1 MKTITLNIEGVQ
13 KQFLDME
20 NKVLLLDDL
29 GKKYGETH
37 VYYNLKTPAEA
48 IKLLCINY
56 PEFAKDLATSHE
68 QGIFYKVQQV
78 GIDLELSDLALPLGS
93 NDLVVTPVISGSGNV
108 GKFLLG
114 AALIGGAFAFG
125 GLSFG
130 GSFKAFG
137 ANLAAAGGFTKA
149 AFGLGSTLVLSGVS
163 GILMPGTPILPN
175 PDFDGSMTN
184 FTGGPASLEKGA
196 DGKQSY
202 AYTGATNS
210 TGLGK
215 TIPVAYGKV
224 LAGSLLIGAKIK
236 TKATSDDL
244 ISYFR
249 KPSAGTFR
257 LNGDK
262 VTTKFKDAGGIDAK
276 KKGKNASIKGPSSEK
291 YYKKLNPPKTYT
303 VKFKDGEQNLTQGV
317 DNPSTGG
324 GTGTI
329 RANSKKGKNAKASST
344 KFRIAFR
351 IEGLIDQ
358 LSKKTEPKDTAFIDG
373 FITYQI
379 IIRAA
384 GSNTIVGQHQMT
396 IQGIMTANQGLQYIV
411 CTPFTTFGTVTKYKV
426 FIKVIDSSVVKS
438 NCSFTVEE
446 IGMSLV

>member
-1 MKTITLNIEGVQ
+1 LKTITLIIEGVQ

-56 PEFAKDLATSHE
+56 PELVQDLATSHE

-78 GIDLELSDLALPLGS
+78 GIDLELSDLSLPLGS
-93 NDLVVTPVISGSGNV
+93 NDLVVTPVISGSGNT

-114 AALIGGAFAFG
+114 AALIGVGIFSGGAGFGVGGGLGFGSTATNAAGALTGAF
-125 GLSFG
+125 S
-130 GSFKAFG
+130 
-137 ANLAAAGGFTKA
+137 AAAVAGNVGIF
-149 AFGLGSTLVLSGVS
+149 LVLNGVS
-163 GILMPGTPILPN
+163 GLLTPQPVLPN

-236 TKATSDDL
+236 TDTTSDPN
-244 ISYFR
+244 INFFR
-249 KPSAGTFR
+249 EPGIQTFN
-257 LNGDK
+257 LNG
-262 VTTKFKDAGGIDAK
+262 TKYEKLEGKFADAGGITAK
-276 KKGKNASIKGPSSEK
+276 TKKLKAKIAVKKGQK
-291 YYKKLNPPKTYT
+291 YYKASKT
-303 VKFKDGEQNLTQGV
+303 VPLQFKKGEQSLTAGLIFEGTTGV
-317 DNPSTGG
+317 
-324 GTGTI
+324 I
-329 RANSKKGKNAKASST
+329 KANSSKKGKRSANRFGIV
-344 KFRIAFR
+344 FRIR
-351 IEGLIDQ
+351 GLIDQ
-358 LSKKTEPKDTAFIDG
+358 LADKQTAFIDG
-373 FITYQI
+373 FITYQVI
-379 IIRAA
+379 IKAA
-384 GSNTIVGQHQMT
+384 GSNNIVGQHQMT
-396 IQGIMTANQGLQYIV
+396 IQGLFKAGQGLQYIV
-411 CTPFTTFGTVTKYKV
+411 QTPFHTLGDVTQYRV
-426 FIKVIDSSVVKS
+426 SIKIVDFSVLEEQ
-438 NCSFTVEE
+438 CAFTVQE
-446 IGMSLV
+446 IGMGLK